1 MLVLPCGEHSALV
14 ELSDLTEV
22 LGLYA
27 TLRREP
33 LEGVTELVPAART
46 LLVRFDRTVTGVDR
60 LAAELRERP
69 VGPAEDHHRDEVT
82 IEVRYGG
89 EDLEEVASLSGL
101 PVREVVER
109 HVAAAYTSAFCGFA
123 PGFAYLVGLDRS
135 LWVPRR
141 DSPRTRVPTGAVAIA
156 DEYAAVYPRESPGG
170 WRIIGHTDAPVWDL
184 ERTPPTLLAPGT
196 PVRFVEVTP

>member
-69 VGPAEDHHRDEVT
+69 VGPAEDHHRE
-82 IEVRYGG
+82 
-89 EDLEEVASLSGL
+89 
-101 PVREVVER
+101 
-109 HVAAAYTSAFCGFA
+109 
-123 PGFAYLVGLDRS
+123 
-135 LWVPRR
+135 
-141 DSPRTRVPTGAVAIA
+141 
-156 DEYAAVYPRESPGG
+156 
-170 WRIIGHTDAPVWDL
+170 
-184 ERTPPTLLAPGT
+184 
-196 PVRFVEVTP
+196 